1 MATSDIPQALEAIID
16 RLSTTT
22 HRGWPTALPPYSL
35 FHKYNPPQTNEQYL
49 SPSQEVR
56 IVQSLAE
63 FFEAI
68 SPELCQQWVEIGHP
82 ERAKCHRYLLAA
94 CEENRLPGYTVQ
106 ICLADILKES
116 APAWTVEDDERVF
129 AAAMVE
135 YEAFKR
141 EDEVMADVPE
151 GDHSKS
157 AQRDSGFFD
166 DDVSEFELGTP
177 RTERAEMWWHLESG
191 GDEVVDDGEWLARD
205 MGQMDL
211 AAEQAEP
218 VFER

>member
-1 MATSDIPQALEAIID
+1 MPQI
-16 RLSTTT
+16 T
-22 HRGWPTALPPYSL
+22 
-35 FHKYNPPQTNEQYL
+35 YL
-49 SPSQEVR
+49 R
-56 IVQSLAE
+56 HA
-63 FFEAI
+63 
-68 SPELCQQWVEIGHP
+68 
-82 ERAKCHRYLLAA
+82 RR
-94 CEENRLPGYTVQ
+94 NRLPGYTVQ
-106 ICLADILKES
+106 ICLADVLKES
-116 APAWTVEDDERVF
+116 ASAWSVEDDERVF

-191 GDEVVDDGEWLARD
+191 GDKVEDDGEWLARD